1 MLNLVARE
9 GGEHR
14 RAIVHAITEERPDAT
29 LCDPAAYSFAH
40 GGKDGH
46 AHPVDRETYDATI
59 EFLEGAVRRARIGDV
74 DCLHAL
80 RRLQSLNSE
89 RGAPSELED

>member
-14 RAIVHAITEERPDAT
+14 RAIVHAITEERADAT

-46 AHPVDRETYDATI
+46 PYPVDRGTYDATI
-59 EFLEGAVRRARIGDV
+59 EFLEGAVRRAKIGDV
-74 DCLHAL
+74 DRLPAL
-80 RRLQSLNSE
+80 RRLQSMS
-89 RGAPSELED
+89 S